1 MGDYILGDYMSWWDP
16 LNVLE
21 DYMVWMSQSEMV
33 NDLMRWLYGY
43 GKTLLYIRRLYGMG
57 EPIRNMHI
65 LIGRVLTRTLL
76 LCITWYELT
85 NQNAPFALLCPYMV
99 LKGPEI
105 LLSQNPHYPTTQNLP
120 EYLQI
125 NSRTNH
131 TFLVLKYHSSQLFL
145 Y

>member
-57 EPIRNMHI
+57 EPIRNICIYYMGDYMAMVRPFCI
-65 LIGRVLTRTLL
+65 LGD
-76 LCITWYELT
+76 
-85 NQNAPFALLCPYMV
+85 YMV
-99 LKGPEI
+99 WVNQSETYAYINWKGP
-105 LLSQNPHYPTTQNLP
+105 Y
-120 EYLQI
+120 
-125 NSRTNH
+125 
-131 TFLVLKYHSSQLFL
+131 
-145 Y
+145 